1 MQTEKNHTKMQ
12 QNTFY
17 NKLIFKIKVGF
28 LWAAIKL
35 LYGLNRFAVEGM
47 ENITKLSNK
56 NESFVMVSWHGKIL
70 SVFHYFSNKNYIGL
84 ASLNKDAELI
94 AQVGELVGYSF
105 VRGSS
110 SKGGADAYSDM
121 IRLLKIP
128 GTKIIITPDGP
139 QGPEHIPKPG
149 AIRLAQK
156 TGVPIVPVIGHAKR
170 SWVFKNWHNFY
181 LSKPFSPI
189 KLVVGDPL
197 YFKPDDE
204 LDFCIKQLKEKLDIV
219 DKRASTHD

>member
-1 MQTEKNHTKMQ
+1 MQ

-17 NKLIFKIKVGF
+17 NKLIFKTKVVF
-28 LWAAIKL
+28 LWITIKL
-35 LYGLNRFAVEGM
+35 LYGLNRFTVEGM
-47 ENITKLSNK
+47 ENITSLSKK
-56 NESFVMVSWHGKIL
+56 NRSFVMVSWHGKIL

-94 AQVGELVGYSF
+94 AQVGEMVGYSF

-110 SKGGADAYSDM
+110 SRGGADAYSDM
-121 IRLLKIP
+121 IRLLQIQ

-149 AIRLAQK
+149 AIRLSQK

-189 KLVVGDPL
+189 KLVVGEPI
-197 YFKPDDE
+197 YFKPEDD
-204 LDFCIKQLKEKLDIV
+204 LDLCVEQLKEKIEAV
-219 DKRASTHD
+219 DKRASSHD

>member
-1 MQTEKNHTKMQ
+1 MQRGTL
-12 QNTFY
+12 Y

-28 LWAAIKL
+28 LWLTIKL
-35 LYGLNRFAVEGM
+35 LYGLNRFTVEGI

-56 NESFVMVSWHGKIL
+56 NRSFVMVSWHGKIL
-70 SVFHYFSNKNYIGL
+70 SVFHYFANKNYIGL

-110 SKGGADAYSDM
+110 SKGGSDAYGDM
-121 IRLLKIP
+121 IRLLHIE

-139 QGPEHIPKPG
+139 QGPEHVPKPG

-156 TGVPIVPVIGHAKR
+156 TGVPIVPVVGDAKR
-170 SWVFKNWHNFY
+170 KGVFKNWHNFY

-189 KLVVGDPL
+189 L
-197 YFKPDDE
+197 
-204 LDFCIKQLKEKLDIV
+204 FCGK
-219 DKRASTHD
+219 

>member
-1 MQTEKNHTKMQ
+1 MQ

-17 NKLIFKIKVGF
+17 NKFVFKIKVGL
-28 LWAAIKL
+28 LWLTIKL
-35 LYGLNRFAVEGM
+35 LYGLNKFTVEGM
-47 ENITKLSNK
+47 ENITNLSNK
-56 NESFVMVSWHGKIL
+56 NRSFVMVSWHGKIL
-70 SVFHYFSNKNYIGL
+70 SVFHYFANKNYIGL

-110 SKGGADAYSDM
+110 SKGGAGAFNDM
-121 IRLLKIP
+121 VRLLQIS

-139 QGPEHIPKPG
+139 QGPEHVPKPG

-156 TGVPIVPVIGHAKR
+156 TGVPILPVIGHAKR

-181 LSKPFSPI
+181 LSKPLSLSLI
-189 KLVVGDPL
+189 H
-197 YFKPDDE
+197 
-204 LDFCIKQLKEKLDIV
+204 I
-219 DKRASTHD
+219 

>member
-1 MQTEKNHTKMQ
+1 MQ

-17 NKLIFKIKVGF
+17 NKFVFKIKVGL
-28 LWAAIKL
+28 LWLTIKL
-35 LYGLNRFAVEGM
+35 LYGLNKFTVEGM
-47 ENITKLSNK
+47 ENITNLSNK
-56 NESFVMVSWHGKIL
+56 NRSFVMVSWHGKIL

-94 AQVGELVGYSF
+94 AQVGEMVGYSF

-110 SKGGADAYSDM
+110 SRGGADAYSDM
-121 IRLLKIP
+121 IRLLQIQ

-149 AIRLAQK
+149 AIRLSQK

-181 LSKPFSPI
+181 LSKPLSPI
-189 KLVVGDPL
+189 KLVVGKPI
-197 YFKPDDE
+197 YFKREDDLGACVE
-204 LDFCIKQLKEKLDIV
+204 KLKEALNIV

>member
-1 MQTEKNHTKMQ
+1 MQ
-12 QNTFY
+12 QDTLY
-17 NKLIFKIKVGF
+17 NKLIFKVKVCF
-28 LWAAIKL
+28 LWLTIKL
-35 LYGLNRFAVEGM
+35 LYGLNRFTVEGI

-56 NESFVMVSWHGKIL
+56 NRSFVMVSWHGKIL
-70 SVFHYFSNKNYIGL
+70 SVFHYFANKNYIGL

-110 SKGGADAYSDM
+110 SKGGSGAYGAM
-121 IRLLKIP
+121 IRLLQIE

-139 QGPEHIPKPG
+139 QGPEHVPKPG

-156 TGVPIVPVIGHAKR
+156 TGVPIVPVVGDAKR
-170 SWVFKNWHNFY
+170 KWVFKNWHNFY

-189 KLVVGDPL
+189 KLVVGEPI
-197 YFKPDDE
+197 YFKPEDD
-204 LDFCIKQLKEKLDIV
+204 LDLCIKQLKEKLDIV
-219 DKRASTHD
+219 DRRASSHD